1 MSRPT
6 PAPGKDPK
14 SALLA
19 GALWA
24 VSMRWSVKSLGL
36 ISTAILARFLSP
48 QDYGVVSMAFLVV
61 ALVETFLNTG
71 AAHALVRLGPN
82 PTVNQIN
89 SAWTLRG
96 LQGCVMA
103 LVLAAVAPLAAMYFN
118 EPRVAPIIW
127 VVGACLAFMG
137 FSNIGM
143 TLAYRDLQFSV
154 EFKLALCTKLT
165 SVTVTLL
172 AALYFADYRALVS
185 GILAGFFMEWLLSY
199 RLHSYRPRWCTENI
213 KDIWAISKWLLI
225 TGIGSFFLHKT
236 DQLMAGRVG
245 NTQEYGL
252 YTVGADI
259 GQLPTG
265 ELGPTLTRPLFP
277 ILSSMKHDWE
287 RAKAATLKTMAS
299 ANAITMPLG
308 FGLAAVSEQATL
320 LLLGSQW
327 KDATP
332 FVAGFAIIGVVQYL
346 TGPIGTLLNVAGHVR
361 VQSRIVWM
369 EFLSFVALA
378 LLLTPTYHLQG
389 LMLAR
394 IGSGLFQ
401 AILMMYAARQHMQLS
416 LRKSVG
422 SVVRPLGGS
431 LAMYGLLVTCGQW
444 VDLPMVNLV
453 LNVLLGALFYT
464 TWLLLTWRVAKCPEG
479 LESTAIEFIQ
489 AKIKRRST

>member
-1 MSRPT
+1 
-6 PAPGKDPK
+6 
-14 SALLA
+14 
-19 GALWA
+19 
-24 VSMRWSVKSLGL
+24 MRWSVKSIGL
-36 ISTAILARFLSP
+36 ISTVILARFLTP

-61 ALVETFLNTG
+61 ALVEAFLNTG

-96 LQGCVMA
+96 LQGCAMA
-103 LVLAAVAPLAAMYFN
+103 LVLAAVAPLAAIYFH

-127 VVGACLAFMG
+127 VVSVGLAFMG

-143 TLAYRDLQFSV
+143 TLAYRDLQFAV
-154 EFKLALCTKLT
+154 EFKLALYTKLT
-165 SVTVTLL
+165 SVLVTLL
-172 AALYFADYRALVS
+172 AAWHFADYRALVS
-185 GILAGFFMEWLLSY
+185 GILAGFIMEWVLSY
-199 RLHSYRPRWCTENI
+199 RLHAYRPHWCTANI

-236 DQLMAGRVG
+236 DQLMAGRIG
-245 NTQEYGL
+245 NTREYGL

-277 ILSSMKHDWE
+277 ILSAMKHDWD
-287 RAKAATLKTMAS
+287 RAKAATLKTLAS

-308 FGLAAVSEQATL
+308 FGLAAVSESATL

-327 KDATP
+327 RDATP

-346 TGPIGTLLNVAGHVR
+346 TGPISTLLNVAGHVR

-369 EFLSFVALA
+369 EFVAFVALA
-378 LLLTPTYHLQG
+378 LLLTSTYHLQG

-394 IGSGLFQ
+394 IGSGLLQ
-401 AILMMYAARQHMQLS
+401 AGLMMFAARQHMQLP
-416 LRKSVG
+416 LRQSVG
-422 SVVRPLGGS
+422 ALIRPFSGSV
-431 LAMYGLLVTCGQW
+431 AMYVVLTTWGHGFAN
-444 VDLPMVNLV
+444 PMVNLV
-453 LNVLLGALFYT
+453 FDVAMGAVFYT
-464 TWLLLTWRVAKCPEG
+464 TWLLLTWRLAKCPDG
-479 LESTAIEFIQ
+479 LESTLIEFVQ
-489 AKIKRRST
+489 AKLKRGQA